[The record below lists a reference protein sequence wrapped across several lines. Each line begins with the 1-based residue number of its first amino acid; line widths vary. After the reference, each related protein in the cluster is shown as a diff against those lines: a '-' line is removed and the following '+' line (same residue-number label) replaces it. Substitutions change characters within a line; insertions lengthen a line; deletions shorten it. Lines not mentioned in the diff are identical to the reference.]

1 MNEDSHPDLQLG
13 RAMVSVPRV
22 EPGDVVMWQGD
33 LIHAVESVH
42 AGKSDSSVLYI
53 PAAPDI
59 PMNRAYVHQ
68 QRESFLA
75 GLPPVDFPGGK
86 GESEHVGRATRETI
100 EEAGGAEGLRAMGF

>member
-1 MNEDSHPDLQLG
+1 LG
-13 RAMVSVPRV
+13 KAMVSVPRV

-53 PAAPDI
+53 PAVPDI
-59 PMNRAYVHQ
+59 PMNRAYVNQ

-75 GLPPVDFPGGK
+75 GLPPTDFPGGK
-86 GESEHVGRATRETI
+86 GESEHVGRATEETI
-100 EEAGGAEGLRAMGF
+100 EEAGGAQGLRAMGF